1 MKSAI
6 VRGNNLR
13 DVDEQLRTVSV
24 DADDPRFSN
33 LIVGVDA
40 WPPDVANVVVL
51 LGVPQHLGVERN
63 GGRPGAADA
72 PSAIRSA
79 LYRMATSEV
88 AARIARGDLAIVDLG
103 DLVTE
108 GKTLEQIHDEQHD
121 IVNAILSEGAL
132 PIVLG
137 GGHDTAW
144 PTIMALNSYGKTY
157 SAINIDA
164 HADVRPLKDGGRAHS
179 GSPFRQM
186 IEAKGA
192 LAQGAFVEFGLQ
204 KYAVAAAHADFVRDN
219 GGHIVWLDELRQD
232 GLNVSWERSWEI
244 LRETSCVYVS
254 LDMDCFAS
262 AFAPGVSAPSA
273 DGFTPW
279 EVLAVLR
286 HIAQSSHLVAFDV
299 VETNPTF
306 DVDGRTAKLAAAM
319 IASVIGS
326 LRQNRD

>member
-1 MKSAI
+1 
-6 VRGNNLR
+6 
-13 DVDEQLRTVSV
+13 
-24 DADDPRFSN
+24 
-33 LIVGVDA
+33 
-40 WPPDVANVVVL
+40 
-51 LGVPQHLGVERN
+51 
-63 GGRPGAADA
+63 
-72 PSAIRSA
+72 
-79 LYRMATSEV
+79 MATSEV
-88 AARIARGDLAIVDLG
+88 AHRIAQRDLAIVDLG
-103 DLVTE
+103 DLITE

-121 IVNAILSEGAL
+121 IVNAILSVGAL

-204 KYAVAAAHADFVRDN
+204 KYAVAKAHADFVRNN
-219 GGHIVWLDELRQD
+219 GGHIEWIDEIRRD
-232 GLNVSWERSWEI
+232 GLHVAWERSWHV
-244 LRETSCVYVS
+244 LRETSNVYVS
-254 LDMDCFAS
+254 LDMDGFAS

-279 EVLAVLR
+279 EILEVLR
-286 HIAQSSHLVAFDV
+286 QIAQSSHLTAFDV
-299 VETNPTF
+299 VETNPKF

-326 LRQNRD
+326 LPQNRD